1 MNRQNGTVAT
11 RLRQKERAKQIQY
24 AHDMRTYLLAVQ
36 KMFFFLKE
44 PQQRFLL
51 NPYRFEAM
59 TILKAKQIMKA
70 LLDSGYQA
78 YIVGGAVRDHVLGK
92 PATDIDI
99 ATNAL
104 PDNIREVAGAYNWKT
119 VEVGAAFGVIVLII
133 GQDNYEVTTY
143 RSEIYGDD
151 SHRPASVTY
160 CTSLTDDL
168 SRRDFTMNA
177 LAMDIDGQIVDQFGG
192 LCDIENKLIRTVGD
206 PQLRFSEDGLRM
218 FRAARFAAQLGF
230 AIEPETLNAISACL
244 VRVNGLS
251 VERVKSEIEKTLL
264 ADHPDKGL
272 AVMLQSGLLDCT
284 CCSREN
290 GKDIS
295 VPILPELRH
304 LDGLP
309 QNPAYHYFDGWGHTL
324 AVVCQAPRQLT
335 LRWASLL
342 HDVGKGWPGVRII
355 NKKGNYSDP
364 GHDAKGAELASN
376 ILKRLKLPPD
386 EVRRIA
392 WLIRRHMQIPEPE
405 YKAVLKW
412 LRRLSQQLP
421 RMEVMQQ
428 AISQL
433 LQLHW
438 ADRVGGHVDPGVED
452 WQIVSELTTTILGQV
467 PFYPSQLAITGGD
480 IAKALGAGEQVR
492 LFQTDL
498 LTRIQ
503 SGQLV
508 NSRENLLEAL
518 AARARR
524 KEPR

>member
-1 MNRQNGTVAT
+1 
-11 RLRQKERAKQIQY
+11 
-24 AHDMRTYLLAVQ
+24 
-36 KMFFFLKE
+36 
-44 PQQRFLL
+44 
-51 NPYRFEAM
+51 M
-59 TILKAKQIMKA
+59 TILNAKQIMKA

-78 YIVGGAVRDHVLGK
+78 YIVGGAVRDYVLGK
-92 PATDIDI
+92 SATDIDI

-104 PDNIREVAGAYNWKT
+104 PENIREVASTYNWKI
-119 VEVGAAFGVIVLII
+119 VEVGAAFGVMVIII
-133 GQDNYEVTTY
+133 GQDSYEVTTY

-160 CTSLTDDL
+160 CTSLADDL

-192 LCDIENKLIRTVGD
+192 LRDIEKKFIRTVGT
-206 PQLRFSEDGLRM
+206 PRLRFVEDGLRM
-218 FRAARFAAQLGF
+218 FRAARFAGQLGF
-230 AIEPETLNAISACL
+230 AIEPETLSAISACL
-244 VRVNGLS
+244 ARVSGLS

-264 ADHPDKGL
+264 SDHPDKGL
-272 AVMLQSGLLDCT
+272 TVMLQSGLLDCT
-284 CCSREN
+284 CRSREN
-290 GKDIS
+290 GQDIS

-324 AVVCQAPRQLT
+324 AVVCEAPRQLT
-335 LRWASLL
+335 LRWAALL
-342 HDVGKGWPGVRII
+342 HDVGKGWQGVRII

-364 GHDAKGAELASN
+364 GHDAKGAELARD
-376 ILKRLKLPPD
+376 ILERLKLPLN
-386 EVRRIA
+386 EVKRIV
-392 WLIRRHMQIPEPE
+392 WLIRRHMQMPEPD

-412 LRRLSQQLP
+412 LRRLSQQFS
-421 RMEVMQQ
+421 RAEIMQQ

-452 WQIVSELTTTILGQV
+452 WREVNALTTKILDEV

-480 IAKALGAGEQVR
+480 IAKTLGAGEQVR
-492 LFQTDL
+492 LFQIDL
-498 LTRIQ
+498 LTRVQ

-508 NSRENLLEAL
+508 NNRENLIEAL

-524 KEPR
+524 